1 MVHHESG
8 AWKNNGWVGG
18 FIYYIV
24 FLHPKIFCK
33 MIQHLTF
40 TFFSDGFGVF
50 STTKLAMF
58 STSWQYWKWCFF
70 WYSLSHEDIRISFK
84 LIPLSTRCWW
94 LRYKSRAHWVP
105 KVSKILGTTYSHCDW
120 SPRML
125 NIFRSLGWTKVV
137 GFRSRI
143 GMFFFGGWK
152 NESGK
157 EIDGKSILKWF
168 EALKFLSLFPKS
180 LKLVLLES
188 CWLSLIAE
196 VDTTSSHFLPMLGLC
211 VTATQIFCQCFE
223 DSHSPSME
231 YFRYSNA
238 LV

>member
-1 MVHHESG
+1 MRISG
-8 AWKNNGWVGG
+8 YPSNSFLCQLAADGWGTKVGLIEFQKFRRSWEQPTATAIEAQG
-18 FIYYIV
+18 CWISSGHWGGRKWSV
-24 FLHPKIFCK
+24 
-33 MIQHLTF
+33 
-40 TFFSDGFGVF
+40 FGVV
-50 STTKLAMF
+50 LE
-58 STSWQYWKWCFF
+58 CFF
-70 WYSLSHEDIRISFK
+70 L
-84 LIPLSTRCWW
+84 
-94 LRYKSRAHWVP
+94 
-105 KVSKILGTTYSHCDW
+105 
-120 SPRML
+120 
-125 NIFRSLGWTKVV
+125 
-137 GFRSRI
+137 
-143 GMFFFGGWK
+143 GGWK